1 MDVLWIRS
9 FCILVK
15 VVTHLY
21 VYSLRFLVENVN
33 WALTHVLTELGS
45 QCLELGRGAV
55 PQPGGH
61 GEVEQ
66 AERHVHDRAH

>member
-1 MDVLWIRS
+1 MDVRWIRS

-21 VYSLRFLVENVN
+21 MYSLRFLVKVVSWVE
-33 WALTHVLTELGS
+33 THVLTELGS

-66 AERHVHDRAH
+66 AERHVNDSAH